1 VGVANFFWRFVGVKV
16 GVADFFFGLW
26 ALLAWLALRRRLRN
40 LNLRSHFS
48 IFDSFRYIRV
58 HIYDFLKF
66 MGLALRWAWQTFF
79 GSIDRC

>member
-66 MGLALRWAWQTFF
+66 MGFAWQTFF
-79 GSIDRC
+79 ESIDKY